1 MKVKPQLLLPLILIL
16 SSVSLAQSPK
26 QQLNDQFW
34 EAVRKGDLALVTS
47 LLDQGADVNAK
58 FRYGTTALFKAA
70 ERGHLEIVKLL
81 LARGA
86 DVTVKDT
93 FYGATALTQALNN
106 DRVEVATALLQK
118 DPSGAADVLMTGVR
132 SGKPALVGV
141 ALANGTLKP
150 ENLTAALVIATDDK
164 DKPEIA
170 EMLKKAGALP
180 PPVIDA
186 AKLQS
191 YVGKYKDE
199 TGIELAITLTD
210 GRLSALPTGQR
221 PFALLPIDETNF
233 KPLAFDGIVIHFKP
247 DANNLMGMEL
257 KRGETTTL
265 LKRVVETRQP

>member
-1 MKVKPQLLLPLILIL
+1 MFAEHIDHGGHRVPQRESRNRARTGDSLMKVKPQFLFSLILIF
-16 SSVSLAQSPK
+16 SSMSVAQIPK

-93 FYGATALTQALNN
+93 FYGATALSWALDNGH
-106 DRVEVATALLQK
+106 VEIVTAILQK
-118 DPSGAADVLMTGVR
+118 DPGGAADVLMTGVR

-150 ENLTAALVIATDDK
+150 ENLTAGL
-164 DKPEIA
+164 
-170 EMLKKAGALP
+170 
-180 PPVIDA
+180 
-186 AKLQS
+186 
-191 YVGKYKDE
+191 
-199 TGIELAITLTD
+199 
-210 GRLSALPTGQR
+210 R
-221 PFALLPIDETNF
+221 
-233 KPLAFDGIVIHFKP
+233 
-247 DANNLMGMEL
+247 
-257 KRGETTTL
+257 
-265 LKRVVETRQP
+265 

>member
-1 MKVKPQLLLPLILIL
+1 MKAKPQFLLAFILL
-16 SSVSLAQSPK
+16 VTFGAALGQVPK

-34 EAVRKGDLALVTS
+34 EAVRKGDLPAVTS

-70 ERGHLEIVKLL
+70 ERGHVEIVKLL

-93 FYGATALTQALNN
+93 FYGATAMSWALDS
-106 DRVEVATALLQK
+106 DRVEVVTVLLEK
-118 DPSGAADVLMTGVR
+118 DLSGAGDVLMAGVR
-132 SGKPALVGV
+132 GGKPSLVKV
-141 ALANGTLKP
+141 ALETGTLKP

-180 PPVIDA
+180 PPVVDA
-186 AKLQS
+186 AKLQT
-191 YVGKYKDE
+191 YVGRYKEE
-199 TGIELAITLTD
+199 TGTEVVISLAD

-221 PFALLPIDETNF
+221 PFVLIPIDDSTF
-233 KPLAFDGIVIHFKP
+233 RPLAFDGIVIQFNS
-247 DANNLMGMEL
+247 AGLEL
-257 KRGETTTL
+257 KRGTNTTQL
-265 LKRVVETRQP
+265 NRIVETKQP